1 MFFLKGLPGSAVQ
14 DGYHTLRTDQQGNF
28 HFPNVVPGEYVLT
41 NAVAGPATWRLKVAL
56 APGQHSVLDL
66 PTSNSTAVRDDF
78 SAVR

>member
-1 MFFLKGLPGSAVQ
+1 MQ
-14 DGYHTLRTDQQGNF
+14 DGYHTLRPDQQGNF
-28 HFPNVVPGEYVLT
+28 HFPNVVLT

-66 PTSNSTAVRDDF
+66 PASNGTAVRDDV